1 MAAVARRIIMAPI
14 SKFASVIAIGAIFLC
29 FSSGCTTGTLIS
41 GMSSA
46 SSGVSHTSG
55 PGSKVV
61 SYKIV
66 PYEDAVKGTIRAAEA
81 LSLENKKKEIKESR
95 AKLRYADEKDQ
106 VVDII
111 IERRTATI
119 TTIQADA
126 GFFGPKGFSRLMLL
140 QILKE
145 LNKTGVYPED
155 GSD

>member
-1 MAAVARRIIMAPI
+1 
-14 SKFASVIAIGAIFLC
+14 
-29 FSSGCTTGTLIS
+29 
-41 GMSSA
+41 MSSA

-61 SYKIV
+61 SYNLV
-66 PYEDAVKGTIRAAEA
+66 PYEDAVKGTIRAAQA

-111 IERRTATI
+111 IERRSATI
-119 TTIQADA
+119 TTIQANA
-126 GFFGPKGFSRLMLL
+126 GFFGPNGFSRLMLL

>member
-1 MAAVARRIIMAPI
+1 MASI
-14 SKFASVIAIGAIFLC
+14 SKSTSILAIGAIFVC

-41 GMSSA
+41 GMGSA
-46 SSGVSHTSG
+46 PSGVSHASG

-61 SYKIV
+61 SYQFV
-66 PYEDAVKGTIRAAEA
+66 RYEDAVKVSIRAAEA
-81 LSLENKKKEIKESR
+81 LSLENKRKDFKENR
-95 AKLRYADEKDQ
+95 AELRYVDEKDQ

-145 LNKTGVYPED
+145 LDKTGAYPED